1 MALVRIEVAGFEA
14 RIYSPFSAE
23 RVELIKT
30 IPYRT
35 WDKEG
40 KCWRIPVAQV
50 PSLTI
55 ALQGIGDRVQ
65 INQAP
70 PESGPPPAGGGGG
83 PGDQARLRR
92 LEKANTELKRENQR
106 LNQELIRRRNEQS
119 AQRSSWAEHLLIKL
133 SPDQAEKA
141 YKKLA
146 LVLHPDVGGDNGLM
160 RDLNVAFDLLG
171 RRSRA

>member
-14 RIYSPFSAE
+14 RVYSPFSAE
-23 RVELIKT
+23 RVEIIKT

-35 WDKEG
+35 WDKED
-40 KCWRIPVAQV
+40 KCWRIPWAQV
-50 PSLTI
+50 ASLTI

-65 INQAP
+65 IHQAP
-70 PESGPPPAGGGGG
+70 PESGPPPAGDSG
-83 PGDQARLRR
+83 PGDQARLRQ
-92 LEKANTELKRENQR
+92 LEKANTELRRENQR

-119 AQRSSWAEHLLIKL
+119 AQRSSWAENLLVKL

-141 YKKLA
+141 YRKLA
-146 LVLHPDVGGDNGLM
+146 LVLHPDVGGDNDLM

-171 RRSRA
+171 HRSRA